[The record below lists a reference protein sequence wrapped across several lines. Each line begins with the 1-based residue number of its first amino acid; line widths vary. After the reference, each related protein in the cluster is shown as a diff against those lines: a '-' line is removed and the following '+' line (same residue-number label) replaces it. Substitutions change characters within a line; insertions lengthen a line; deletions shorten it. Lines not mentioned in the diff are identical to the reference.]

1 MAASALDTSQKNEI
15 VDALKYVHR
24 RVMTKQRNY
33 NNWCIVYVS
42 FTDVT
47 GCGWS
52 IASESG
58 ILDLVLR
65 CTARGSTQWPI
76 IVHNG
81 LYCFLFCVDALCTSQ
96 HFQS

>member
-1 MAASALDTSQKNEI
+1 MAASALDTSQKMKYVNGGSGC
-15 VDALKYVHR
+15 LKYVHR

-52 IASESG
+52 LASESG
-58 ILDLVLR
+58 ILDLMPMH
-65 CTARGSTQWPI
+65 S
-76 IVHNG
+76 
-81 LYCFLFCVDALCTSQ
+81 AL
-96 HFQS
+96 